1 LRRDLR
7 DGNTYRAYRDSKS
20 DKYDNQIKEIAEKL
34 NPDGPVNFQFR
45 ILNGKPIIFEINGRF
60 SGTTPLRS
68 FFGFNEVEAIL
79 KNYLFGDEIKIPEL
93 KKGLVFRTWSDI
105 FIEEEEFSELT
116 TNKKLE
122 GPKALY
128 YNFNLSNK
136 S

>member
-1 LRRDLR
+1 MNISTTYCNSKSLRFHFSVYLFIIGLLSIFSLKLHAQEKPRSYIIAGISVE
-7 DGNTYRAYRDSKS
+7 GNTYADAQTIISIS
-20 DKYDNQIKEIAEKL
+20 GL
-34 NPDGPVNFQFR
+34 R
-45 ILNGKPIIFEINGRF
+45 IGE
-60 SGTTPLRS
+60 
-68 FFGFNEVEAIL
+68 
-79 KNYLFGDEIKIPEL
+79 EIKIPEL